1 MDEGDYAQQNDEFF
15 RQLELQR
22 HFSRIGQTRREAQT
36 QYPGGDPLGSNGV
49 GASGPRMCLDCGE
62 EIGAARMNANPA
74 AVRCIGCQ
82 ENAEKRR

>member
-1 MDEGDYAQQNDEFF
+1 MDEADYAQQNEEFF

-22 HFSRIGQTRREAQT
+22 HFSRIGNNRGEVQQHPGVPAQST
-36 QYPGGDPLGSNGV
+36 KER

>member
-1 MDEGDYAQQNDEFF
+1 MDEADYAQQNEEFF

-22 HFSRIGQTRREAQT
+22 HFSRIGNNRGDVQ
-36 QYPGGDPLGSNGV
+36 QYPGGDPLGNKGV

-82 ENAEKRR
+82 TTKERRR